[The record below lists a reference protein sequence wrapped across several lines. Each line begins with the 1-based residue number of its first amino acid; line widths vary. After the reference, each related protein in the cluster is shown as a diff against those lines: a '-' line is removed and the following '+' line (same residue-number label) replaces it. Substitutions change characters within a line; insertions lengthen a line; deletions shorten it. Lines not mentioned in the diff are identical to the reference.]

1 MIKKSKNSSY
11 IFMEKDVNLIVNQI
25 NNGLMKEQNVIINL
39 CKNGNN
45 DILIY
50 LIHNEGKSV
59 IAKKFINK
67 LKAKKMTVRN
77 SKSYLSY
84 LNKLVNQCNNIYHY
98 SINEKPIN
106 ADYST
111 LTEKMRL
118 ILKLLNL
125 GIW

>member
-1 MIKKSKNSSY
+1 
-11 IFMEKDVNLIVNQI
+11 MEKDVNLIVNQI
-25 NNGLMKEQNVIINL
+25 NNGLMKEENVIINL

-45 DILIY
+45 DILMY
-50 LIHNEGKSV
+50 LIHNEGKTV
-59 IAKKFINK
+59 IAKKFVNK

-125 GIW
+125 DIW

>member
-1 MIKKSKNSSY
+1 MV
-11 IFMEKDVNLIVNQI
+11 E
-25 NNGLMKEQNVIINL
+25 
-39 CKNGNN
+39 NN
-45 DILIY
+45 DILMY
-50 LIHNEGKSV
+50 SIHNEGKSV

-67 LKAKKMTVRN
+67 LKAKKMIIRN

-84 LNKLVNQCNNIYHY
+84 LNKLVNQCNNTHHY
-98 SINEKPIN
+98 STNEKLIN

-125 GIW
+125 DI

>member
-1 MIKKSKNSSY
+1 MI
-11 IFMEKDVNLIVNQI
+11 E
-25 NNGLMKEQNVIINL
+25 EENVIINL

-45 DILIY
+45 DILMY
-50 LIHNEGKSV
+50 SIHNEDKSV

-125 GIW
+125 DIW

>member
-1 MIKKSKNSSY
+1 
-11 IFMEKDVNLIVNQI
+11 MEKDVNLIVNQI

-45 DILIY
+45 DILMY

-59 IAKKFINK
+59 IAKKFINE

-125 GIW
+125 GI

>member
-1 MIKKSKNSSY
+1 
-11 IFMEKDVNLIVNQI
+11 MEKDVNLIVNQI
-25 NNGLMKEQNVIINL
+25 NNGLMKEENVIINL

-45 DILIY
+45 DILMY
-50 LIHNEGKSV
+50 LIHNEGKTV

>member
-1 MIKKSKNSSY
+1 
-11 IFMEKDVNLIVNQI
+11 
-25 NNGLMKEQNVIINL
+25 MKEENVIINL

-45 DILIY
+45 DILMY
-50 LIHNEGKSV
+50 LIHNEGKTV

-125 GIW
+125 DI

>member
-1 MIKKSKNSSY
+1 MYS
-11 IFMEKDVNLIVNQI
+11 
-25 NNGLMKEQNVIINL
+25 
-39 CKNGNN
+39 
-45 DILIY
+45 
-50 LIHNEGKSV
+50 IHNEGKSV

-125 GIW
+125 DI

>member
-1 MIKKSKNSSY
+1 MIK
-11 IFMEKDVNLIVNQI
+11 E
-25 NNGLMKEQNVIINL
+25 ENVIINL

-45 DILIY
+45 DILMY
-50 LIHNEGKSV
+50 LIHNEGKTV

-125 GIW
+125 DIW

>member
-1 MIKKSKNSSY
+1 MIK
-11 IFMEKDVNLIVNQI
+11 E
-25 NNGLMKEQNVIINL
+25 ENVIINL

-45 DILIY
+45 DILMY
-50 LIHNEGKSV
+50 SIHNEGKSV

-125 GIW
+125 DIW

>member
-1 MIKKSKNSSY
+1 
-11 IFMEKDVNLIVNQI
+11 MEKDVNLIVNQI
-25 NNGLMKEQNVIINL
+25 NNGLMKEENVIINL

-45 DILIY
+45 DILMY
-50 LIHNEGKSV
+50 SIHNEGKSV

-84 LNKLVNQCNNIYHY
+84 LNKLVNQCNNTYHY
-98 SINEKPIN
+98 SINEKTITIN
-106 ADYST
+106 VDYST

-118 ILKLLNL
+118 ILKHIGNL
-125 GIW
+125 DI

>member
-1 MIKKSKNSSY
+1 MIK
-11 IFMEKDVNLIVNQI
+11 E
-25 NNGLMKEQNVIINL
+25 ENVIINL

-45 DILIY
+45 DILMY
-50 LIHNEGKSV
+50 SIHNEGKSV

>member
-1 MIKKSKNSSY
+1 
-11 IFMEKDVNLIVNQI
+11 MEKDVNLIVNQI

-125 GIW
+125 GI

>member
-1 MIKKSKNSSY
+1 MIK
-11 IFMEKDVNLIVNQI
+11 E
-25 NNGLMKEQNVIINL
+25 ENVIINL

-45 DILIY
+45 DILMY
-50 LIHNEGKSV
+50 LIHNEGKTV